1 VAELATRVVIMGD
14 GEIVANGPT
23 QAVVTDSPMFAPQ
36 VSKILAPERWITVE
50 QIAQA
55 LKQESA

>member
-1 VAELATRVVIMGD
+1 MGD